1 MACCSD
7 RRDTDRAM
15 IIDFIHYEPTA
26 VDAAAQRLAS
36 SADCYERALG
46 QIGGQAHAHFPASPE
61 QRDFGHFS
69 PPR

>member
-26 VDAAAQRLAS
+26 VDAAAQRLAN

-46 QIGGQAHAHFPASPE
+46 LEWLKMREREAV
-61 QRDFGHFS
+61 
-69 PPR
+69 